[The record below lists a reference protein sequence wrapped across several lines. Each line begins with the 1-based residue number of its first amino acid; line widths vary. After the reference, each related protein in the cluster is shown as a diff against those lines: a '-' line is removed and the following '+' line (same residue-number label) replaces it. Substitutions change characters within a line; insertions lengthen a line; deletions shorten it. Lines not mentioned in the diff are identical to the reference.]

1 MALLVPFLVAV
12 AQLEAPPP
20 PAPPRTQLEAPP
32 PPAPPR
38 TQVEL
43 LRDVFRSGLIPR
55 RIDINDNRAAARALR
70 RIDRGY
76 FVLPVNLK
84 HAYEDRP
91 LPINFGAT
99 ISAPHMHAIALGL
112 LAPKLRSLP
121 SRLTLSPP
129 KVLPLDPIFLICHI
143 PFSPYFRI

>member
-1 MALLVPFLVAV
+1 MALLVPFLLAV

-20 PAPPRTQLEAPP
+20 PAPPRTQ
-32 PPAPPR
+32 
-38 TQVEL
+38 VEL
-43 LRDVFRSGLIPR
+43 IRDVFRSGLIPR

-143 PFSPYFRI
+143 PFFPYFRI